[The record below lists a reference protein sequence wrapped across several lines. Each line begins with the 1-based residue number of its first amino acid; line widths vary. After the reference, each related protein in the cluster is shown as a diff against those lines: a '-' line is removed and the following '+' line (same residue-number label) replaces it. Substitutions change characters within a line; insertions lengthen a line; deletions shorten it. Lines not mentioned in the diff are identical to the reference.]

1 MKTVLHKAAVLTSFD
16 TKRNIS
22 WYFELEEDAEFLD
35 ITYSYTPKKLEDK
48 EKTEEKIMECLL
60 KDAPDTYE
68 EYLPEREKF
77 APLVNLVTIS
87 LDGPDGY
94 VGAAHRHPNVQSHRI
109 SSAFASVGFVKTR
122 IKKGKWRLML
132 NIHAVVTDECAVV
145 AEIKAGGG
153 IYGE

>member
-1 MKTVLHKAAVLTSFD
+1 MKTVLSESAVLTPWD

-22 WYFELEEDAEFLD
+22 WYFELEQDADYLD

-48 EKTEEKIMECLL
+48 EKTEKKIMECLL

-68 EYLPEREKF
+68 EYLPEKESF

-87 LDGPDGY
+87 LDGPEGY
-94 VGAAHRHPNVQSHRI
+94 VGAAHRHPNIQRHRI
-109 SSAFASVGFVKTR
+109 SSENSSAGFMKTK

-153 IYGE
+153 VYGE

>member
-1 MKTVLHKAAVLTSFD
+1 MKTVLKEAAVLTPFD
-16 TKRNIS
+16 TKSNIS
-22 WYFELEEDAEFLD
+22 WYFELEESADFLD
-35 ITYSYTPKKLEDK
+35 ITYSYSPKKLEDK
-48 EKTEEKIMECLL
+48 EKTKEKIMQCLL

-68 EYLPEREKF
+68 EYLPETEKF

-94 VGAAHRHPNVQSHRI
+94 VGAAHRHPNIQSHRI
-109 SSAFASVGFVKTR
+109 SSEISSVGFMKTK

-132 NIHAVVTDECAVV
+132 NIHAVVTDECAVAV
-145 AEIKAGGG
+145 EIKAGGG